1 MQIHSAVPPSVR
13 RLSVSLGRR
22 SSSLGSL
29 FMNDCRLFLPVS
41 LPLSCLLSYP
51 ELNAS
56 PSSSRLPTRAV
67 AHPSIVLT
75 GIKHNNNTTRIT
87 HSSQSSKETAS
98 WMLISYHYSVPFW
111 YPFRR
116 RSCQPPIQQ
125 QQPHHQHHPLGL
137 SVVRDRRTITIYT
150 PESDMTRQWTS
161 KKSGKTTFFSRRSQ
175 FNAPGPCR
183 AIEMERG
190 RRRWEDK
197 KIEI

>member
-1 MQIHSAVPPSVR
+1 MSLLGFSISPHLSIYPTIHPSIYHIPLHSAQPQTSSSPVYLSLPDTNGESFGRPITQTLRRWNGGDTNYRCRERAIRDGKKRFPSMQIHSAVPPSVR

-98 WMLISYHYSVPFW
+98 
-111 YPFRR
+111 
-116 RSCQPPIQQ
+116 
-125 QQPHHQHHPLGL
+125 
-137 SVVRDRRTITIYT
+137 
-150 PESDMTRQWTS
+150 
-161 KKSGKTTFFSRRSQ
+161 
-175 FNAPGPCR
+175 
-183 AIEMERG
+183 
-190 RRRWEDK
+190 
-197 KIEI
+197 